1 MAKAN
6 LQLIYVSDIRYSTV
20 LYTNLLDEPHTV
32 TPRYVAFSAD
42 DKGKS
47 TFALWAGEKPI
58 PDLKRS
64 NEVGIMLEADSD
76 VDEAFE
82 NYKCLPGITVIDP
95 PCNHVFGRSFLL
107 KDPDGH
113 LIRVCSRD

>member
-32 TPRYVAFSAD
+32 TPRYVAFAAD
-42 DKGKS
+42 DEGKS
-47 TFALWAGEKPI
+47 IFALWSGEKPL
-58 PDLKRS
+58 PEVKRS
-64 NEVGIMLEADSD
+64 SEIGIMLETDSD
-76 VDEAFE
+76 VDEAFTT
-82 NYKCLPGITVIDP
+82 YKCLPGITVIDP
-95 PCNHVFGRSFLL
+95 PNHQVFGRTFLL